1 MWNALSTSSSEK
13 CPACEKGSSSNA
25 FPTFRNRPTD
35 SAKKGLKFK
44 SPRNS
49 ERLCPAPRNRKLGAL
64 LAHIR
69 CQKQASFFMDLFR
82 VLFIIYIYMLHVFS
96 TSFLVIEYVGI
107 ITLFSICLQAAPTQG
122 IFAVGLQR
130 GTHAHVHVL
139 IRTRLPRCKETA
151 KSRLRS
157 VPLSKQVLSGACCSL

>member
-1 MWNALSTSSSEK
+1 MKSNVKCVTSSGEK
-13 CPACEKGSSSNA
+13 CPACDKGSSSNA

-44 SPRNS
+44 SPRNL

-69 CQKQASFFMDLFR
+69 CQKQASFFMDLFC
-82 VLFIIYIYMLHVFS
+82 VIFMLNVFS
-96 TSFLVIEYVGI
+96 TSFLVIEHVGI

-139 IRTRLPRCKETA
+139 IRTRLPRRKETA